1 MFKNY
6 LVNGCSTDLKDCLI
20 AIVTVVGVSIS
31 PSAVTTYD
39 GLNIDYRGRGLKFQ
53 LKLQN

>member
-1 MFKNY
+1 MFENY
-6 LVNGCSTDLKDCLI
+6 LVNGCSMGLKDCLI

-31 PSAVTTYD
+31 PSAVTTY
-39 GLNIDYRGRGLKFQ
+39 GGLKFQ